1 MSDTI
6 EQKCLAKGVKLTDQR
21 RTIARVISESKK
33 NYGESDHPDVDELY
47 KRVSDIDNKISIATV
62 YRTVKLFEESGIL
75 MKHDFKDGKARYE
88 LNDDHNHLID
98 IKLETLLNLTVRKS
112 KVFKKIADK
121 HGYDLVDSKLELYCI
136 KKNLINCERYSS
148 KLWLSNE

>member
-1 MSDTI
+1 MTDTI

-21 RTIARVISESKK
+21 RTIARVISESK

-75 MKHDFKDGKARYE
+75 MKHDFKDGKEDE

-98 IKLETLLNLTVRKS
+98 IKTGNIIEFTSEEIEIIQKNSREGRRQISRSKIGTLLR
-112 KVFKKIADK
+112 
-121 HGYDLVDSKLELYCI
+121 
-136 KKNLINCERYSS
+136 
-148 KLWLSNE
+148 